1 MDLQFKWIGGA
12 TWLLDVGGVRIACDP
27 VLCPK
32 DTVQDYFWFKARRR
46 DDPVYSEA
54 ELADVDLWLLTHPHE
69 DHVDAPG
76 LARINKASRIV
87 TRRNV
92 LPLIPDHPAE
102 NVTALEWGEQTE
114 IEFGDVRIRVE
125 AVPAIHGVNPVT
137 AILAGGV
144 NGFYLTLRQ
153 GTEEAH
159 VYVTSDTVLKR
170 KVMDAVAGRPV
181 DLLIP
186 NMGAARQGSWMM
198 TLTLSSKMLQRMA
211 ERLQPK
217 WIVPVHFHTFDHYVE
232 PIDKVRTWADE
243 SMVILAPG
251 ESARLTV

>member
-1 MDLQFKWIGGA
+1 MELQFKWIGGA
-12 TWLLDVGGVRIACDP
+12 TWLLDAGGVRIACDP

-46 DDPVYSEA
+46 DDPVFTEA

-76 LARINKASRIV
+76 IARIRKGARIV

-92 LPLIPDHPAE
+92 LSLIPDHPAE
-102 NVTALEWGEQTE
+102 NITALEWGQRTE
-114 IEFGDVRIRVE
+114 IDFGEVQITIE

-153 GTEEAH
+153 GAEEAH

-170 KVMDAVAGRPV
+170 KVMNAVAGRPV

-211 ERLQPK
+211 EKLQPK

-232 PIDKVRTWADE
+232 PIDKVRAWADE

-251 ESARLTV
+251 ESASVTV